1 MIATRTENRYYA
13 KAADIPPEMLA
24 APPTGSGELR
34 RPVSIATGKRT
45 ITAANAMALATR
57 DRQVRSNPPNVKSID
72 QVLRRCNRRPLS
84 GDL

>member
-34 RPVSIATGKRT
+34 RPLSIATDKRT
-45 ITAANAMALATR
+45 MTAANAMTLPPGIAKFGQI
-57 DRQVRSNPPNVKSID
+57 RQTLNPLTKS
-72 QVLRRCNRRPLS
+72 
-84 GDL
+84 